1 MSERNLD
8 ISVGIGIGNNK
19 ELVID
24 DLGRLILHSA
34 GEKQFMVLSHNPT
47 KKDVEF
53 IVECLNRLKHFFND

>member
-24 DLGRLILHSA
+24 HLGRLLLHSV
-34 GEKQFMVLSHNPT
+34 GEKQFMILSHSPT
-47 KKDVEF
+47 KKDVDL
-53 IVECLNRLKHFFND
+53 IVESLNRLKPFFND